1 MKAFAD
7 HALFITL
14 EGIEGTG
21 KSTHAGHLAQLL
33 QARGHGVVMTREPGG
48 TPAGE
53 AIRDMLLHRNELAI
67 ADLTE
72 LLLIFAARAQH
83 LESIIRPALAE
94 GRAVICDRFTD
105 ATYAYQGGGRGIERA
120 HIETLELLVQKQ
132 LRPDLTILFD
142 APVLTGLGRARSRGE
157 EDRFERESEGFFAK
171 VRSAYLEIAAREPAR
186 VRIVN
191 AARPVESIR
200 RDLEGVIEEFLSK

>member
-1 MKAFAD
+1 VKAFTD

-33 QARGHGVVMTREPGG
+33 QARGHRVVMTREPGG

-83 LESIIRPALAE
+83 LESVIRPALAE

-105 ATYAYQGGGRGIERA
+105 ATYAYQGGGRGIDRA

-132 LRPDLTILFD
+132 LRPDLT
-142 APVLTGLGRARSRGE
+142 VLLT
-157 EDRFERESEGFFAK
+157 
-171 VRSAYLEIAAREPAR
+171 
-186 VRIVN
+186 
-191 AARPVESIR
+191 R
-200 RDLEGVIEEFLSK
+200 RY